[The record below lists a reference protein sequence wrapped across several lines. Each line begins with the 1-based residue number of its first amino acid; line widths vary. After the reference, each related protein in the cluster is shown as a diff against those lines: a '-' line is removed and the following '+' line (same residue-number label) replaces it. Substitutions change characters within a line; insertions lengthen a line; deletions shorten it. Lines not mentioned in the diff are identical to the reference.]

1 MRARVSVVWRGG
13 GVAWCV
19 CVPARGRVV
28 SRCRT
33 TRTKV
38 LVLCA
43 RVVSV
48 GPSSCC
54 VPNMHAKDERPDVLV
69 DAGGLLR
76 SVPGDP
82 CVAADSCHK
91 LCKFAPRCLFFKK
104 KFERGPCSLLKPPL
118 LLAQRPSS
126 SELGQ
131 ACRMRFDHGVVGARS
146 AALLIPITVYTV
158 STRSMPST
166 GFT

>member
-1 MRARVSVVWRGG
+1 MRACVLVRRDWDDEENADIKCGECDPRIRASLGSCVVRARVSVVWRGG

-91 LCKFAPRCLFFKK
+91 LCKFAPRCLF
-104 KFERGPCSLLKPPL
+104 
-118 LLAQRPSS
+118 
-126 SELGQ
+126 
-131 ACRMRFDHGVVGARS
+131 
-146 AALLIPITVYTV
+146 
-158 STRSMPST
+158 
-166 GFT
+166 